1 MKTKGAIV
9 WQPGEPWTIEEL
21 ELGDPIAGE
30 IQVRLAASGMCHS
43 DEHLRKGDAPA
54 VYPYLGGHEGAGIVT
69 KVGPGVTNFQEGDHV
84 VLVFIPACGKCVPCS
99 KGMQNL
105 CDYGALIMSG
115 QSISD
120 GTNRV
125 TCKGQG
131 VMPMALLGT
140 FSPYVTVHEA
150 SAIKVRDDMPLDKAA
165 LLSCGIPTGYG
176 SAAIVGDVQPGDAV
190 VVVGIG
196 GIGMN
201 AVQGAKLAGAK
212 YVVAIDP
219 VQSKQDRARQFGAT
233 HTFSSMAEALEPV
246 RDLTW
251 GTMADKVILTVGEM
265 YGNYVQ
271 EALDLTGK
279 GGRTVVTGLG
289 PFWNRDA
296 VIDLFMFSMMQKELK
311 GTVFGGSSPRAT
323 IPRLIDMYL
332 EGQLMIDELITNEYK
347 LEDINQAYADMYNGT
362 NIRGLIRYTE
372 ADY

>member
-9 WQPGEPWTIEEL
+9 WKPGDPWVVEEIEV
-21 ELGDPIAGE
+21 GDPIANE

-69 KVGPGVTNFQEGDHV
+69 KVGPGVSDYKEGDPV
-84 VLVFIPACGKCVPCS
+84 GLVFIPACGKCVPCS

-105 CDYGALIMSG
+105 CDYGALIMTG
-115 QSISD
+115 QSITDRSY
-120 GTNRV
+120 RV
-125 TCKGQG
+125 QCKGQN

-140 FSPYVTVHEA
+140 FSPYVTVHES
-150 SAIKVRDDMPLDKAA
+150 SAIKLRDDMPLDKAA
-165 LLSCGIPTGYG
+165 LLSCGVPTGYG

-201 AVQGAKLAGAK
+201 AVQGAAIAGAK
-212 YVVAIDP
+212 FVIAIDP
-219 VQSKQDRARQFGAT
+219 VKSKQDRAKHFGAT
-233 HTFSSMAEALEPV
+233 HTFSSMQEAFGPV
-246 RDLTW
+246 QELTW
-251 GTMADKVILTVGEM
+251 GTMADKVIITVGEM
-265 YGNYVQ
+265 YGEYVQ

-279 GGRTVVTGLG
+279 GGRAVVTGLG
-289 PFWNRDA
+289 PFENRSA

-323 IPRLIDMYL
+323 IPRLVDMYL
-332 EGQLMIDELITNEYK
+332 EGQLKLDELITNEYK
-347 LEDINQAYADMYNGT
+347 LEDVNQGYADMYNGT
-362 NIRGLIRYTE
+362 NIRGLIRYTD